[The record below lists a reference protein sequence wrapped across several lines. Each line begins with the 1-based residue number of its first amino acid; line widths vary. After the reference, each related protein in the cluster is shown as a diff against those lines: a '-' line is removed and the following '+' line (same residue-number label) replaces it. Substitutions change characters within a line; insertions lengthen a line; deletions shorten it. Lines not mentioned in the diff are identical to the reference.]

1 VCLRARFETRCY
13 GCGRL
18 VELNKVSWVA
28 FKVRCRTT
36 TLTEAMQVA
45 RRLLV
50 PSEDRLITTQ
60 RACVTNERFRTRFN
74 GVNLMCI
81 AMG

>member
-1 VCLRARFETRCY
+1 
-13 GCGRL
+13 
-18 VELNKVSWVA
+18 
-28 FKVRCRTT
+28 
-36 TLTEAMQVA
+36 MQVA